1 MSPRNRRSFLKLSGL
16 VLLGLGGIGLF
27 SAVKIL
33 PRPPRKVLV
42 KEKLKE
48 GQILVRPEFFLR
60 LTEEGPLAL
69 SRRCPHL
76 GCPVTY
82 APDKEE
88 FVCPCHQSRF
98 SLEGRYLAGPAKKDL
113 ARLPVKKT
121 EGGLIVELP
130 A

>member
-1 MSPRNRRSFLKLSGL
+1 MTGGL
-16 VLLGLGGIGLF
+16 FLLGLGGMGLF
-27 SAVKIL
+27 SVSKIL
-33 PRPPRKVLV
+33 PRPPRKILV
-42 KEKLKE
+42 KEELKP
-48 GQILVRPEFFLR
+48 GQILVRDGFFLR
-60 LTEEGPLAL
+60 LTKDGPLAL
-69 SRRCPHL
+69 FRRCPHL

-82 APDKEE
+82 DPQREE

-113 ARLPVKKT
+113 TRLPVKKT